1 MKYIIVGLGNF
12 GSSIAQKLTS
22 LGNEVI
28 AIDSDMEKVDY
39 FKEKITHTIRMD
51 ATDEL
56 AVSDLPLDETDIVL
70 ITIGEEQG
78 SNLMATA
85 LFKNFGVKRLISR
98 AINPLHKKVLEA
110 IGVDE
115 IVHPEAETAER
126 WYNKLHLKNV
136 IDSFELNQDFSI
148 IEAQVPKKYVGKT
161 IKELKVREE
170 HNLLILTIVQRKEK
184 TTEIGEKEEVDKIEG
199 IADPNVELKEED
211 ILVIFG
217 KNSDIDTFIDTNSS
231 EDSQKQD
238 SES

>member
-12 GSSIAQKLTS
+12 GSSIAQKLTA

-28 AIDSDMEKVDY
+28 AIDNDMNKVEYYKD
-39 FKEKITHTIRMD
+39 KVTQTIRMD

-56 AVSDLPLDETDIVL
+56 AVSDLPLEETDVVL
-70 ITIGEEQG
+70 ITVGEDQG

-85 LFKNFGVKRLISR
+85 LFKNLGVQRLISR

-126 WYNKLHLKNV
+126 WSNKLHLKNV
-136 IDSFELNQDFSI
+136 IDSFELNEDFSI
-148 IEAQVPKKYVGKT
+148 VEAQVPKKYVGKT
-161 IKELKVREE
+161 IKELKIRNE
-170 HNLLILTIVQRKEK
+170 HNLLILTIIQKKEK
-184 TTEIGEKEEVDKIEG
+184 TTKVGEKEKVDKIEG
-199 IADPNVELKEED
+199 IADPDAKLEKED

-217 KNSDIDTFIDTNSS
+217 KNSDIDAFVGKKST
-231 EDSQKQD
+231 EDN
-238 SES
+238 